1 MVEWIDRKVVIF
13 LVIFLLSISS
23 VVFIYAEGG
32 ESQTSPHHRISLE
45 EVLRQSLAKNFDIRL
60 ARIEQEINLL
70 NLPAARSVYDTL
82 LSADLNYAYYNLK
95 KSSQYS
101 GSLNKIGNYGLGVSK
116 LLPWGTSLSLEFG
129 NQYYFSDSAFTTVL
143 GLVSVAYMIGGGDPF
158 IRPATMAIVWGLS
171 FATLLTLV
179 LIPCV
184 YAIMDDITLRFFH
197 HGTVRGEDRKWSRD

>member
-32 ESQTSPHHRISLE
+32 ESQTSSHHWISLE

-70 NLPAARSVYDTL
+70 NLPAARSVYD
-82 LSADLNYAYYNLK
+82 NLK

-129 NQYYFSDSAFTTVL
+129 NQYNFSDSAFTTVL

-158 IRPATMAIVWGLS
+158 IRPAAMAIVWGLS

-184 YAIMDDITLRFFH
+184 YAIIDDITLRFFH